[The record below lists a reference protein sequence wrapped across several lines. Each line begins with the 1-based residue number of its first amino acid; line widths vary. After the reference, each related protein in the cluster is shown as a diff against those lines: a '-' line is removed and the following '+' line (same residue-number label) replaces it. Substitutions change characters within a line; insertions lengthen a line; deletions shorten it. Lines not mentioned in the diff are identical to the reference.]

1 MSPGFV
7 VALHFRS
14 VARWVRRPKIAAF
27 IKDGYGERMVETIGL
42 NGVKR
47 VYVVS
52 TTLVGMGLCCV
63 VDRSEP
69 SARRRR
75 IQGRTPECA
84 PVACSIFIDLVRG
97 MSFQLL
103 ASSPHANPQ
112 NLQRISQEG
121 NL

>member
-1 MSPGFV
+1 M
-7 VALHFRS
+7 
-14 VARWVRRPKIAAF
+14 
-27 IKDGYGERMVETIGL
+27 
-42 NGVKR
+42 
-47 VYVVS
+47 YVIS
-52 TTLVGMGLCCV
+52 ITPVGMGPCCI

-69 SARRRR
+69 SAQRRRR

-84 PVACSIFIDLVRG
+84 PLACWINIDVVRG

-103 ASSPHANPQ
+103 ASNPHTNPQ

>member
-1 MSPGFV
+1 MV
-7 VALHFRS
+7 
-14 VARWVRRPKIAAF
+14 IE
-27 IKDGYGERMVETIGL
+27 ERMVETIGL
-42 NGVKR
+42 NGLER
-47 VYVVS
+47 VYMVS
-52 TTLVGMGLCCV
+52 TTLVGMGLCWV

-103 ASSPHANPQ
+103 ASTPHANPQ

>member
-1 MSPGFV
+1 MECHLVLSC
-7 VALHFRS
+7 RS
-14 VARWVRRPKIAAF
+14 VARWARRPKTAAF
-27 IKDGYGERMVETIGL
+27 IKDGHGERIVETVGL
-42 NGVKR
+42 SGVER

-52 TTLVGMGLCCV
+52 TTLVGMGSCCV

-69 SARRRR
+69 SAQRRRR
-75 IQGRTPECA
+75 IQGRTHECA
-84 PVACSIFIDLVRG
+84 PLACSINIDLVRG

-103 ASSPHANPQ
+103 ASNPHANPQ